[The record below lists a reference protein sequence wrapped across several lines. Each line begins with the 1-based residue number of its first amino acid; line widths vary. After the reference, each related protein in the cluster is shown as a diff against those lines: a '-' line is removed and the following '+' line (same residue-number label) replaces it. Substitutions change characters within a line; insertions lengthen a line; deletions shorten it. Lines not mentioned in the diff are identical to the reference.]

1 MISNIKPT
9 ANELRWMHNR
19 MALSRAYERMMDRV
33 YMEGKTPVFDM
44 AVGPVPG
51 EMHLSDGQEPCAVGV
66 CVHLNE
72 DDYAVGSHRPHHVAI
87 AKGVDIN
94 AMTAE
99 IFGRETGLS
108 KGRGGHMHLYDQK
121 VRFACSGIVG
131 QGIGIGVGHAL
142 AIKMAGGTQVAVSW
156 VGEGGANQG
165 MFHEAMNLA
174 GLWKLPFILVVEDND
189 WSVSVSKARSTAVGR
204 NSDRAMAYS
213 AAGEY
218 VANNDVWGVYAA
230 AKRAVDRARAG
241 EGPTIIEVQTHRL
254 VGHFVGDPEIYI
266 SKEKK
271 QALVDPL
278 ATMRQRL
285 INEGVIDDTD
295 VERTDREIEERLAAA
310 EKFARKSA
318 EPAPETALD
327 HIFA

>member
-1 MISNIKPT
+1 MYSH
-9 ANELRWMHNR
+9 MV
-19 MALSRAYERMMDRV
+19 LSRAFERMMDRA

-44 AVGPVPG
+44 AKGPVPG

-87 AKGVDIN
+87 AKGVDLD

-99 IFGRETGLS
+99 MFGRESGLS

-121 VRFACSGIVG
+121 ARFACSGIVG

-142 AIKMAGGTQVAVSW
+142 AIKMQGGNQVAVAW

-189 WSVSVSKARSTAVGR
+189 WSVSVPKERSTAIAR
-204 NSDRAMAYS
+204 NSDRAASYN

-218 VANNDVWGVYAA
+218 VADNDVWGVYAA
-230 AKRAVDRARAG
+230 GKRAVDRARAG
-241 EGPTIIEVQTHRL
+241 DGPTIIEVRTHRL

-266 SKEKK
+266 SEEKK
-271 QALVDPL
+271 RALVDPL
-278 ATMRQRL
+278 VGMRQRL
-285 INEGVIDDTD
+285 MDEGIIDAAD
-295 VERTDREIEERLAAA
+295 VERIDRETEGRLAAA
-310 EKFARKSA
+310 EQFARSST
-318 EPAPETALD
+318 EPACESALD
-327 HIFA
+327 HVFV